1 MKQIR
6 VLIADDH
13 AIVRMGLASLLSAE
27 ADIEV
32 VGEAEDGEV
41 AAAKALAL
49 KPDVVVM
56 DLVMPKKDGTAA
68 TAEIV
73 AQNPNIKVLLLT
85 TFGTADGIA
94 HALDAGAAGA
104 LMKCAEFTELVDAI
118 RKVANGGRVVAPEI
132 AQFIDRNPPVQRL
145 TPRQTEI
152 LESLVRGLT
161 NEDIAKQFSIRQG
174 SVKFHLTAI
183 FEKLGAANRAEAVS
197 IALRK
202 HLLT

>member
-49 KPDVVVM
+49 RPDVVVM

-73 AQNPNIKVLLLT
+73 AQNPDIKVLLLT
-85 TFGTADGIA
+85 YQD
-94 HALDAGAAGA
+94 
-104 LMKCAEFTELVDAI
+104 
-118 RKVANGGRVVAPEI
+118 
-132 AQFIDRNPPVQRL
+132 QRF
-145 TPRQTEI
+145 Q
-152 LESLVRGLT
+152 
-161 NEDIAKQFSIRQG
+161 
-174 SVKFHLTAI
+174 
-183 FEKLGAANRAEAVS
+183 
-197 IALRK
+197 LRFA
-202 HLLT
+202 